1 MVSVRTNPSM
11 VSCSFMLLRAMSSA
25 ILKNLSLS
33 RSLSSRI
40 VTLRFLADLSALFA
54 LPIATSSALSA
65 IAHAPLPLARCSVPQ
80 VETREVKVVE
90 GTVEETREVKVVEG
104 TVEEI
109 RVVKVVEG
117 TVEEIR
123 VVKVVDSALDTVVE
137 GGAVE
142 TGEVS
147 SSKIPSSLMLG
158 KQWTSRVPSTVSIS
172 S

>member
-90 GTVEETREVKVVEG
+90 GA
-104 TVEEI
+104 
-109 RVVKVVEG
+109 
-117 TVEEIR
+117 VEEIR
-123 VVKVVDSALDTVVE
+123 VVKVVDSALDKVDTVVE

-158 KQWTSRVPSTVSIS
+158 KQWTSRVPSTLSIS
-172 S
+172 L

>member
-40 VTLRFLADLSALFA
+40 VTFRFLDDLSALFA
-54 LPIATSSALSA
+54 LPIATARSSVALSA
-65 IAHAPLPLARCSVPQ
+65 PIAIAPLPLALCSVPLSARVVEGAVE

-90 GTVEETREVKVVEG
+90 GAVEEIREVKVVESA
-104 TVEEI
+104 VDK
-109 RVVKVVEG
+109 VDKVNKVVEG
-117 TVEEIR
+117 
-123 VVKVVDSALDTVVE
+123 D
-137 GGAVE
+137 AVE
-142 TGEVS
+142 TGEVAS
-147 SSKIPSSLMLG
+147 SNIPSSLMLG
-158 KQWTSRVPSTVSIS
+158 KLCTSRVPSTLSIS

>member
-54 LPIATSSALSA
+54 LPIAIASALSA
-65 IAHAPLPLARCSVPQ
+65 IAHAPLPLARCSVPLSARVVEGAVE

-90 GTVEETREVKVVEG
+90 GA
-104 TVEEI
+104 VEEI
-109 RVVKVVEG
+109 RE
-117 TVEEIR
+117 
-123 VVKVVDSALDTVVE
+123 VKVVDSALDKVDTVNKVVE
-137 GGAVE
+137 GGA
-142 TGEVS
+142 GEVA

>member
-1 MVSVRTNPSM
+1 MVSVRNNPSM
-11 VSCSFMLLRAMSSA
+11 VSCSLMLLRAMSSA

-33 RSLSSRI
+33 RSLSSLI
-40 VTLRFLADLSALFA
+40 VTFRFLADLSALFA

-90 GTVEETREVKVVEG
+90 GA
-104 TVEEI
+104 VEEI
-109 RVVKVVEG
+109 RE
-117 TVEEIR
+117 
-123 VVKVVDSALDTVVE
+123 VKVVDSALDKVDTVVE

-147 SSKIPSSLMLG
+147 SPEIPSSLMLG
-158 KQWTSRVPSTVSIS
+158 KQWTSRVPSTLSIS
-172 S
+172 L

>member
-1 MVSVRTNPSM
+1 MVSVRNNPSM
-11 VSCSFMLLRAMSSA
+11 VSCSLMLLRAMSSA

-40 VTLRFLADLSALFA
+40 VTFRFLADLSALFA

-80 VETREVKVVE
+80 V
-90 GTVEETREVKVVEG
+90 ETREVKVVEG

-147 SSKIPSSLMLG
+147 SPEIPSSLMLG
-158 KQWTSRVPSTVSIS
+158 KQWTSRVPSTLSIS
-172 S
+172 L